1 MTVYYDFGKSQ
12 IDNHFLNTTKTTLQ
26 SKYDELLTKYNTLN
40 TNNIELNDINTQNNI
55 IIEQLT
61 ADNKRISSENQH
73 LTLNLSNIQHTNNQ
87 LETQY
92 IIIIQENNELR
103 SQLMMYETDYTTLQ
117 TSSQATT
124 EQLQQEH
131 NDNIQLIE
139 YNTHLYST
147 LQHSQDLNSEYIE
160 EINTLKHTL
169 ECSNKQYIDLKTDSD
184 ETINRLQDK
193 LHTYETTLVDI
204 TAQNDKYIIDIEVL
218 VEHISDL
225 EYEKSQLLQR
235 MAENESSSLQ
245 HESSINQQF
254 AENQATITLLKKSKT
269 LISSSVLDELY
280 QKTMKVQHLEELI
293 DVLEFQLQFIQQKLS
308 SSGGGGGGNGG
319 DTTVTTPSSASS
331 SGHNSDSPPPSSDFH
346 HSDMRGSDEIV
357 VEREI
362 RSAVDDQAYYLPR
375 PISSVAVNA
384 PHQQQAS
391 YTGSI
396 VGDHIPAAQ
405 QAIHL
410 GERKSSAADSQ
421 NKISTVVPYVPNSP
435 QASSNITT
443 EAYFIS
449 TPVGYPYP
457 LYAGP
462 SDAPSNM
469 NIVATDVHTTTDT
482 YSETA
487 LPSTLAQPS
496 VPNKATH
503 SPSSPTPD
511 LTPHTDTLP
520 RRARTHNITARRS
533 PLPHALTQH
542 TPTTDTYRSSDSHSN
557 TSPFKSLIPHLV
569 DGHSSDPYTPH
580 PTSHRPS
587 SPSKIPRYSNRSS
600 PVDDEFERSLREMGG
615 EFGEGSEAGGSDM
628 MLDLKTCAA
637 LPLSIWADPE
647 FGAGTQASSS
657 FATDGGWGELSFR
670 DAFPPSLSPRSS
682 SRQVRYA
689 PQATYQA
696 TPSMPPDSR
705 THAEG
710 MVSDL
715 QRLRDSLRQIEES
728 LPSPSTADHSRS
740 HSSGVDDESHTTTN
754 QSVNRSNTSSS
765 ASDIVYTEQSL
776 SHTNYP
782 HEPTTAPGEPQP
794 HGDHTHPD
802 SPTSHHL
809 STSLSQPLT
818 PPHPNLPY
826 TGAYADDVFYT
837 DSPPLVSLPDFSS
850 GSDRSGRGSDSSSGN
865 GTPHNEYEE
874 STVHYLDGDGDG
886 HSDTTDSLHG

>member
-1 MTVYYDFGKSQ
+1 M
-12 IDNHFLNTTKTTLQ
+12 
-26 SKYDELLTKYNTLN
+26 
-40 TNNIELNDINTQNNI
+40 
-55 IIEQLT
+55 
-61 ADNKRISSENQH
+61 
-73 LTLNLSNIQHTNNQ
+73 
-87 LETQY
+87 
-92 IIIIQENNELR
+92 IIQENNELR
-103 SQLMMYETDYTTLQ
+103 SNLSRYETDYTTLQ
-117 TSSQATT
+117 TSAQVTT
-124 EQLQQEH
+124 VQLQQTH
-131 NDNIQLIE
+131 NDNIRLIE
-139 YNTHLYST
+139 YNTHLSSS
-147 LQHSQDLNSEYIE
+147 LQHAEDLNSEYTK
-160 EINTLKHTL
+160 EINTLKYTL
-169 ECSNKQYIDLKTDSD
+169 EQSNKQYTDLKTDSE

-193 LHTYETTLVDI
+193 LHTYETTLIDI
-204 TAQNDKYIIDIEVL
+204 TSQNDKYIIDIEVL

-235 MAENESSSLQ
+235 MAEEESSSLQ

-280 QKTMKVQHLEELI
+280 EKTMKVQHLEELI
-293 DVLEFQLQFIQQKLS
+293 DILEFQLQFIQQKLS
-308 SSGGGGGGNGG
+308 SSSSNSSGGVSGG
-319 DTTVTTPSSASS
+319 DTTGTSPSSAS
-331 SGHNSDSPPPSSDFH
+331 SGHNSDSPPPSDDH
-346 HSDMRGSDEIV
+346 GSDMRGSDEGII
-357 VEREI
+357 EREI
-362 RSAVDDQAYYLPR
+362 RNAVDNQAYYSPR
-375 PISSVAVNA
+375 STSTMAIDALHAQSLD
-384 PHQQQAS
+384 
-391 YTGSI
+391 TGSI
-396 VGDHIPAAQ
+396 VCDHIPAEQ
-405 QAIHL
+405 QPIHL
-410 GERKSSAADSQ
+410 GESKSSATADRQ
-421 NKISTVVPYVPNSP
+421 DQISTVVSDVAYPPHAVVSTEIVHTEAYHSSEAAV
-435 QASSNITT
+435 SSNINTV
-443 EAYFIS
+443 S
-449 TPVGYPYP
+449 TNT
-457 LYAGP
+457 P
-462 SDAPSNM
+462 SK
-469 NIVATDVHTTTDT
+469 
-482 YSETA
+482 
-487 LPSTLAQPS
+487 STLQHPS
-496 VPNKATH
+496 LPNKETN
-503 SPSSPTPD
+503 SPSPPPSG
-511 LTPHTDTLP
+511 LTPHTDILT

-533 PLPHALTQH
+533 PLPHAFNTQSILTTSTSDSYH
-542 TPTTDTYRSSDSHSN
+542 SSDGHSN
-557 TSPFKSLIPHLV
+557 TWPFKSLIPHLV
-569 DGHSSDPYTPH
+569 DGHNSDPYTPH
-580 PTSHRPS
+580 PPSHRPS

-600 PVDDEFERSLREMGG
+600 PVDDELERSLREMGG
-615 EFGEGSEAGGSDM
+615 EFGDGSDAGGSDM

-647 FGAGTQASSS
+647 LGTGTQASSS

-682 SRQVRYA
+682 SKQVRYA
-689 PQATYQA
+689 PQATYSD
-696 TPSMPPDSR
+696 TPLPPDSR

-740 HSSGVDDESHTTTN
+740 QSSGVDDESHTTTN

-794 HGDHTHPD
+794 HEDHTHPD

-826 TGAYADDVFYT
+826 TDAYDDDAFYT